1 MTLYKWK
8 NFAGDSQYGTRTIEE
23 CELNFHDLPT
33 EIDSI
38 VKPFFRHYQTA
49 EMPTFNKRLLVDL
62 LALNRLDIS
71 LEQFITIGCALQA
84 QWNSALTIYEDD
96 DLVKD
101 FDLEKENYE
110 VLFDVLEKFLFTE
123 NHKDLHSLSFK
134 SLSNGT
140 TTIKNFFI
148 LRDLYE
154 AICLGYGISKENF
167 EERKAEILSMTNHV
181 KLSKQGEKI
190 KTDYARALYNTIES
204 KFTKEA
210 DRLRFIGTFFHIFQV
225 PTNNSQTR
233 DLLYDDISGTL
244 KSIDIKNFR
253 HYLTNRPSTFHV

>member
-8 NFAGDSQYGTRTIEE
+8 NFADDSQYSTRTIEE
-23 CELNFHDLPT
+23 CELNFRDLPT

-38 VKPFFRHYQTA
+38 VKPFFKHYQTT
-49 EMPTFNKRLLVDL
+49 EIPTFNKKLLVDL
-62 LALNRLDIS
+62 LALNHLDIS
-71 LEQFITIGCALQA
+71 LEQFITIGCALQV

-101 FDLEKENYE
+101 FDLEKESYE
-110 VLFDVLEKFLFTE
+110 ALFDVLEKFLFAE

-134 SLSNGT
+134 FLFSGIT
-140 TTIKNFFI
+140 TVNNFFV

-154 AICLGYGISKENF
+154 AICLGYGINKENF
-167 EERKAEILSMTNHV
+167 EERKIEILSMTNRV
-181 KLSKQGEKI
+181 KLSKLGEKI
-190 KTDYARALYNTIES
+190 KTDYARALYDNIES
-204 KFTKEA
+204 KFSK
-210 DRLRFIGTFFHIFQV
+210 DSDILRFIGAFFHIFQV

-233 DLLYDDISGTL
+233 ELLYDDISGTL

-253 HYLTNRPSTFHV
+253 HYLANRPSIFHV